1 MSQKICVHF
10 RSNSK
15 TKFLHLFL
23 WIFFLIYFFSHN
35 NLSLIFN
42 NYYFNRFWNCATSL
56 WGTGVLKFLLVL
68 QDGFNEMIAATAS
81 SCQKESHESMFS
93 WLSCFFCFSFS
104 LFFFYLP
111 CRKGVCCSVLVIL
124 FVWVKVF
131 ISWWSTI
138 ADNIIDI
145 KNIVSLAWDVNSLQD
160 RQCCFDWFHSK
171 QETEFLDYLDAQEVI
186 TLTEDV

>member
-93 WLSCFFCFSFS
+93 WLSCFFWFSFS

-138 ADNIIDI
+138 ADNIIDTKI
-145 KNIVSLAWDVNSLQD
+145 LSRLLEI
-160 RQCCFDWFHSK
+160 
-171 QETEFLDYLDAQEVI
+171 
-186 TLTEDV
+186 